1 MSEKAADYFA
11 LQAEQIRK
19 KLINELVKIYKKGGD
34 PAAFAEQ
41 MLTANFTEHIIKDL
55 GFADEMNSL
64 FVEYDKIAGGIAK
77 TFGQVPTVAIEQL
90 KTLDSLFFMEH
101 VRDVGEALTRQ
112 MVYAVYTRID
122 EKTLIENLMAATKS
136 LSKEQIGTL
145 VNTSL
150 RTFSRA
156 TFAATAREYAPK
168 DAKYRYV
175 GPEDDRTRPEC
186 LEMLYAGE
194 LTLDEIEERFPGALI
209 GANRWNCRHSWELV
223 VE

>member
-64 FVEYDKIAGGIAK
+64 FAEYDKIAGGIAK

-136 LSKEQIGTL
+136 LSKNKL
-145 VNTSL
+145 
-150 RTFSRA
+150 A
-156 TFAATAREYAPK
+156 
-168 DAKYRYV
+168 
-175 GPEDDRTRPEC
+175 
-186 LEMLYAGE
+186 
-194 LTLDEIEERFPGALI
+194 
-209 GANRWNCRHSWELV
+209 H
-223 VE
+223 

>member
-1 MSEKAADYFA
+1 MSDKAAEYFA
-11 LQAEQIRK
+11 MQVEQIRK
-19 KLINELVKIYKKGGD
+19 KLINELVEIYKKGGD
-34 PAAFAEQ
+34 PAVFAEQ
-41 MLTANFTEHIIKDL
+41 MLSANFTEHIIRDL

-64 FVEYDKIAGGIAK
+64 FAEYDKIAGGIAK
-77 TFGQVPTVAIEQL
+77 TFGQVSTAAVEQL

-136 LSKEQIGTL
+136 LSEEQIGTL

-150 RTFSRA
+150 RTFERG
-156 TFAATAREYAPK
+156 TFAITAEEYAPK
-168 DAKYRYV
+168 DATYIYV
-175 GPEDDRTRPEC
+175 GPDDDRTRPEC
-186 LEMLYAGE
+186 QEMLAAGE
-194 LTLDEIEERFPGALI
+194 LTLEEIESRFPGALI
-209 GANRWNCRHSWELV
+209 NGGGWGCRHSWQMV